1 MEQSRPGSKEI
12 VIIDGNRSNLRFVID
27 IIITLFFWCYTLI
40 VIIFILSASSGFSNP
55 LTRVLNSSFKSTN
68 GQVQL
73 LSLFGLILFIT
84 FYLLFSVNRFYNK
97 KRFGSL
103 TRRTYPKNVTNDD
116 LMSLQLMD
124 EENIEKLQ
132 TTDYIVFA
140 ENPIISLEDEKYS

>member
-12 VIIDGNRSNLRFVID
+12 VIIDGNRSNLRFFID

-40 VIIFILSASSGFSNP
+40 VMIFILSASFGFSNP
-55 LTRVLNSSFKSTN
+55 LTRVLNSSFNTTN

-84 FYLLFSVNRFYNK
+84 FYLLFCVNRFYNK

-103 TRRTYPKNVTNDD
+103 TRRTYPENVTNDD

-124 EENIEKLQ
+124 KENIEKLQ

-140 ENPIISLEDEKYS
+140 ENPIISLEEEKYS